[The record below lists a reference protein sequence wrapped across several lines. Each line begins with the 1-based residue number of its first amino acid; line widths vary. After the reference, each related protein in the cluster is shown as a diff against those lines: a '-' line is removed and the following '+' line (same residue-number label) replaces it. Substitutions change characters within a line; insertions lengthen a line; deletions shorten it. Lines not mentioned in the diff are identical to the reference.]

1 MAEQSNVNRVGDNV
15 RKMMEQNAP
24 ESDIVGYLKS
34 EGFTPTKFQAAVA
47 SANKVGG
54 APVEAG
60 FGRSFLQGLT
70 FNTADEIEASMRA
83 LMSKGM
89 SAFDAQ
95 QTLSG
100 LVTGEKPQSQYDKEL
115 ARVRAGIKQY
125 EEQYPGRSFAGELVG
140 GLVPT
145 AAALIAAPFTGGAT
159 GPAAVAGATRT
170 AAAMPGLG
178 TNILRGMGYG
188 AASGAAAGAGGAEGG
203 LGNRALGAGI
213 GGTAGLVFGG
223 AAPAVTSTVGTGGRK
238 ILEATGLTQ
247 PLDATTKAQQLIAK
261 KLAQEGI
268 SPQELA
274 TRQADIVA
282 RYGARDETLAD
293 IAGESMRRLGRG
305 ALAIP
310 NAAQTETRQM
320 LTERA
325 MGSGPRI
332 TRDITEF
339 TAIGER
345 DINEVADEIIQRRAA
360 QAAPLYKQALSAGQV
375 NSFAID
381 NLLKKSKDIQNAI
394 SDARR
399 LPQYADLADND
410 MVLLDKAY
418 KYVGDAANEARKAG
432 KGTRANDLDDL
443 RVSLLNAISDKDTGV
458 PVYKEAVKV
467 FYDESLLK
475 DALEMGSK
483 NFLKK
488 TPSVISKE
496 LQKFP
501 GDAEREMY
509 RLGAVQS
516 LRDEIYGMRETANI
530 ADKFLNNREMRDRMK
545 TIFNSTGEYEAFV
558 KNLDR
563 ERQMAVTRSRIEGV
577 SPTAPIQQDIAELQ
591 GPSPTDVIAAGTQM
605 VRGDLLG
612 GGMNMMRQ
620 LAPRL
625 QGMDENVAELIS
637 RSVFDPSFAQQ
648 QQFLTSLTPVMDEL
662 RKRAMQQQV
671 RAAGTSTTAG
681 QLVPGLLD

>member
-24 ESDIVGYLKS
+24 ESDIIGYLKS

-47 SANKVGG
+47 SAKKVGG

-70 FNTADEIEASMRA
+70 FNTADEIEA
-83 LMSKGM
+83 
-89 SAFDAQ
+89 AFKAGAI
-95 QTLSG
+95 SG
-100 LVTGEKPQSQYDKEL
+100 PEYQNQL

-125 EEQYPGRSFAGELVG
+125 EEQYPGRSFTGELVG

-159 GPAAVAGATRT
+159 APTAVAGATRT
-170 AAAMPGLG
+170 AAALPGLG

-203 LGNRALGAGI
+203 LSNRVLGGAI
-213 GGTAGLVFGG
+213 GGTAGLVLGG
-223 AAPAVTSTVGTGGRK
+223 AAPAVTTAVGTGGRK
-238 ILEATGLTQ
+238 LGEFTGLTK
-247 PLDATTKAQQLIAK
+247 PVDATTKAQQLIAK
-261 KLAQEGI
+261 KLAQEGV

-274 TRQADIVA
+274 ARQADVVA

-293 IAGESMRRLGRG
+293 YAGESMRRLGRG

-325 MGSGPRI
+325 IGTGPRI

-360 QAAPLYKQALSAGQV
+360 QAAPLYEQALSAGQV

-381 NLLKKSKDIQNAI
+381 SLLRKSKDIQNAI

-399 LPQYADLADND
+399 LPQYADLPDND
-410 MVLLDKAY
+410 MILLDKAY
-418 KYVGDAANEARKAG
+418 KYVGDMANEARKSG
-432 KGTRANDLDDL
+432 KGSRANDLDNL

-467 FYDESLLK
+467 FADESLLK
-475 DALEMGSK
+475 DALELGSK

-488 TPSVISKE
+488 TPSAISKE
-496 LQKFP
+496 LEKFP

-558 KNLDR
+558 KNLER

-591 GPSPTDVIAAGTQM
+591 GPSPTDVIEAGTQM
-605 VRGDLLG
+605 ARGDLVG
-612 GGMNMMRQ
+612 GSMNMMRQ

-648 QQFLTSLTPVMDEL
+648 QQLLTSLTPVMDEL
-662 RKRAMQQQV
+662 RRRAMQQQV

>member
-24 ESDIVGYLKS
+24 ESDIIGYLKS

-47 SANKVGG
+47 SAKKVGG

-70 FNTADEIEASMRA
+70 FNTADEIEA
-83 LMSKGM
+83 
-89 SAFDAQ
+89 AFKAGAI
-95 QTLSG
+95 SG
-100 LVTGEKPQSQYDKEL
+100 PEYQNQL

-125 EEQYPGRSFAGELVG
+125 EEQYPGRSFTGELVG

-170 AAAMPGLG
+170 AAALPGLG

-203 LGNRALGAGI
+203 LSNRVLGGAI

-238 ILEATGLTQ
+238 LAEFTGLTQ
-247 PLDATTKAQQLIAK
+247 PVDATTKAQQLIAK
-261 KLAQEGI
+261 KLAQEGV

-274 TRQADIVA
+274 TRQADIVS

-293 IAGESMRRLGRG
+293 YAGESMRRLGRG

-325 MGSGPRI
+325 IGTGPRI

-360 QAAPLYKQALSAGQV
+360 QAAPLYEQALSAGQV

-381 NLLKKSKDIQNAI
+381 SLLKKSKDIQNAI

-399 LPQYADLADND
+399 LPQYADLPDND
-410 MVLLDKAY
+410 MILLDKAY
-418 KYVGDAANEARKAG
+418 KYVGDMANEARKSG
-432 KGTRANDLDDL
+432 KGSRANDLDNL

-467 FYDESLLK
+467 FADESLLK
-475 DALEMGSK
+475 DALELGSK

-488 TPSVISKE
+488 TPSAISKE

-558 KNLDR
+558 KNLER

-591 GPSPTDVIAAGTQM
+591 GPSPTDVIEAGTQM
-605 VRGDLLG
+605 ARGDLVG
-612 GGMNMMRQ
+612 GGMSMMRQ

-648 QQFLTSLTPVMDEL
+648 QQLLTSLTPVMDEL